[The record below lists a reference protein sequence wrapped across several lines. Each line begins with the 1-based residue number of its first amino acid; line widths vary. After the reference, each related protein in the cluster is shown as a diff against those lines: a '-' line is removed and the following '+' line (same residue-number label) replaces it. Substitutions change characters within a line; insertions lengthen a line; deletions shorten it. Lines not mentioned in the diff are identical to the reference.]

1 MVNDGGM
8 QIYIGG
14 DETFK
19 SHFDADRFGY
29 FDLIDE
35 IKQLGYAEWS
45 RVAFTVPKSIK
56 KIDIKDDNDVMLML
70 SYLDLGICV
79 LDVYVVGGELGEA
92 HVADSVGGEHADDG
106 VNETHFEEVE
116 GSVGGE
122 HADDGVGKDEP
133 EGEEDGP
140 SLEKGGE
147 GEDEQYEDWDE
158 FDDGSYIPSTDRDN
172 DTDYSSLDGFISEDD
187 EHIEARDKFK
197 KSNLRVITYDLFN
210 GIVLNVGVNKTTEGC
225 GDSDY
230 VESDGD
236 FVSDSTDKEDDRS
249 RIKERHRRR
258 VYDPRCYV
266 YFETIFLIRENQAA
280 LVSLHRKSAHIQVQQ
295 HAQQHQQVAQQ
306 QHAQQQHA
314 QVQQHAQHLQHAR
327 SQHKQQ
333 VTQNEEGQ
341 KQAHTQ
347 VKHNL
352 AYQHKKA
359 RFK

>member
-1 MVNDGGM
+1 MATSSTQDVVTSTAAKPSLPTIRAFVSLILLLYLSHIWGFPVRQNFDSSISEEGARRDDFTIQFHHGGKMVNDGGM

-45 RVAFTVPKSIK
+45 RVAFTVPKSMK

-122 HADDGVGKDEP
+122 HANDGVGETEVEYYGGDEDDSEDGDGLGKDEP

-197 KSNLRVITYDLFN
+197 KSNLRVITDDLFN
-210 GIVLNVGVNKTTEGC
+210 GIVLN
-225 GDSDY
+225 
-230 VESDGD
+230 
-236 FVSDSTDKEDDRS
+236 
-249 RIKERHRRR
+249 
-258 VYDPRCYV
+258 
-266 YFETIFLIRENQAA
+266 
-280 LVSLHRKSAHIQVQQ
+280 
-295 HAQQHQQVAQQ
+295 
-306 QHAQQQHA
+306 
-314 QVQQHAQHLQHAR
+314 
-327 SQHKQQ
+327 
-333 VTQNEEGQ
+333 
-341 KQAHTQ
+341 
-347 VKHNL
+347 
-352 AYQHKKA
+352 
-359 RFK
+359 